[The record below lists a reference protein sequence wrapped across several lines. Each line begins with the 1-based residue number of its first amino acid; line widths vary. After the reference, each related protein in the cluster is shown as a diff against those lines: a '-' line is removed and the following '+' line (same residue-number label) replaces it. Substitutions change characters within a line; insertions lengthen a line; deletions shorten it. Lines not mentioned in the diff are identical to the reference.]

1 MNVSDLESFLS
12 RLLKWLGASIGIS
25 LVVLLLLNII
35 EPSVK
40 GTLPDKAI
48 MDVEGL
54 MSVTRDLGERRIT
67 TVDFVDRPLFRPD
80 RRQPPDLVSTTTAAK
95 TEKVPEDGEAVESLD
110 GVMATGVFASGNT
123 SGVFLKAEG
132 GGRSRIQV
140 GEDYEGWVL
149 ASVDATGA
157 NFTAG
162 ARRARVPLELNFNPV
177 VLVEQLAASVAEVGG
192 DDASNFNAESG
203 KAGADTHSE
212 SADKGE
218 DNAGAPR
225 QALTFDSIMQERTQ
239 ERMRE
244 REAQERERRE

>member
-1 MNVSDLESFLS
+1 MNASYVELQLG
-12 RLLKWLGASIGIS
+12 RLLKWLGAAIGVS
-25 LVVLLLLNII
+25 LMVLLLLNVIG
-35 EPSVK
+35 PSVK
-40 GTLPDKAI
+40 GTPPDKAI

-80 RRQPPDLVSTTTAAK
+80 RRQPPDLASTATAAK
-95 TEKVPEDGEAVESLD
+95 TEETAPEDGEAVESLD
-110 GVMATGVFASGNT
+110 GVMATGVFASGDT

-132 GGRSRIQV
+132 RGRSRIQV

-203 KAGADTHSE
+203 KAGADTRSK
-212 SADKGE
+212 SADKRE
-218 DNAGAPR
+218 DNGGAPR
-225 QALTFDSIMQERTQ
+225 QALTFDGIMQER
-239 ERMRE
+239 MRG
-244 REAQERERRE
+244 RETQERERSE